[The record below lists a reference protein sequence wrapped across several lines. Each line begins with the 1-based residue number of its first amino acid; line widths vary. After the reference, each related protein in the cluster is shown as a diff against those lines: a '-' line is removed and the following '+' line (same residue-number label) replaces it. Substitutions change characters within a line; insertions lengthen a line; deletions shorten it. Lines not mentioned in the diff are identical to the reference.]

1 MIYMTKG
8 RTNGVRCVVDMTG
21 CCQRAVVVKFER
33 RSLGAL
39 ESFYFIVGLMIFFHE
54 ILENKWFF

>member
-1 MIYMTKG
+1 MIYMSKG
-8 RTNGVRCVVDMTG
+8 RTNGVRCVDMTG

-39 ESFYFIVGLMIFFHE
+39 ESFYFIVGLMIFFYE
-54 ILENKWFF
+54 IL